1 MGRRG
6 EDVERC
12 GEVERKAWREAE
24 MKTGVEKDRDAEWV
38 VPHPHVVH
46 KNQKE
51 YLGSKGSQ
59 PQTRH
64 PAQGSSARKISPH
77 YFWL

>member
-1 MGRRG
+1 MGRRD

-38 VPHPHVVH
+38 VPHLHVVD
-46 KNQKE
+46 KNQQG
-51 YLGSKGSQ
+51 YLWSKGSQ
-59 PQTRH
+59 AQTK
-64 PAQGSSARKISPH
+64 PLAEGFSVRKVSPH
-77 YFWL
+77 KFWL